1 MSIFITLLAF
11 DSPKLIDDSK
21 IAILVASSLAG
32 IIGFALLKLTL
43 PKQANEPT
51 DNLE

>member
-21 IAILVASSLAG
+21 IAILVASFSAG
-32 IIGFALLKLTL
+32 VLGFIILKLTL
-43 PKQANEPT
+43 PKEA
-51 DNLE
+51 DNLTETSE